1 MASDP
6 SLRKRLLR
14 DLAELQSE
22 PYPCIEFHVHDSLEE
37 ACLILSPEGSKP
49 LHLKMALEGYPLRTP
64 RVSIQSSVTH
74 PNVYG
79 DYICAS
85 ILNTQEGY
93 TPAYTLKSIAIQLL
107 SFFISDSIEQ
117 THGGSVALATYKR
130 RYASP
135 VRDYRRSSVRHFEV
149 FHCALCGFDSGSVTH
164 ENSGVVRTRRRAW
177 AQQSTRV
184 PVQQQRRTQLEQQSR
199 VIRGYRFVMADERRR
214 LNDATAGASITYPGV
229 DSSDL
234 TPSDIPVES
243 PEVSNADLPGAS
255 PEILPSDPPT
265 EFPDTFSE
273 DTTAKSLE
281 VSMSNQIMALDQSST
296 FLMDLPLEIL
306 LTIFSSL
313 SFLDLAAMSSAS
325 PKAREIID
333 FYDLIRVGEL
343 QCFCLKEHFRD
354 SKLGVGVNV
363 GHQGKEKKL
372 SSEFDLLSH
381 QAFHQHS
388 IRRSIHGLQFDYWLP
403 LPISRR
409 HFGTVKA
416 ETLHSLG
423 TLAST
428 GNFADASHFSVLSHF
443 LNDIVVSFSE
453 EAGCSNPSSTLTHA
467 SEKAV
472 ESYFAIYHLLLCLA
486 ADNPSMVRKA
496 NHKIL
501 HFLSGHTSKTTCPN
515 LGHLLVATLISDHP
529 LTETL
534 SVAIIKEAI
543 LRNVV
548 WMLDPTGADMPE
560 LSYLEPSATSD
571 YRLQNTFAASRTSYR
586 LLMFCHLF
594 CKTARG
600 INNDN
605 KPLAHLRDDLFSTH
619 GAPPRGLAQSMAREI
634 RRIQSI
640 AAFPPFLREMG
651 VQGCNMPGKAEF
663 TAFLRAMVRESVEVG
678 YSTWPMGQT
687 RALGLRILKEPG
699 VEVVEGL
706 GVAERA
712 AGRISFFRG
721 GGGGGGDGEGG
732 EGEGGGDFFPLS
744 CSSFFKC

>member
-22 PYPCIEFHVHDSLEE
+22 PYPFIEFLVHDSLEE
-37 ACLILSPEGSKP
+37 ACLIFSPEGSKP
-49 LHLKMALEGYPLRTP
+49 LHLKMALEGYPLRAP
-64 RVSIQSSVTH
+64 RVTIQSRVSH

-117 THGGSVALATYKR
+117 QHGGSVALTTYKGR
-130 RYASP
+130 
-135 VRDYRRSSVRHFEV
+135 
-149 FHCALCGFDSGSVTH
+149 
-164 ENSGVVRTRRRAW
+164 GVVRTRRRAW
-177 AQQSTRV
+177 IQQSTRV

-199 VIRGYRFVMADERRR
+199 VIKEYRFVMADERRR
-214 LNDATAGASITYPGV
+214 LNDAVAGASITYPGE

-234 TPSDIPVES
+234 TPSDIPIES
-243 PEVSNADLPGAS
+243 PEVSNADLPATS
-255 PEILPSDPPT
+255 PETLPSDPPT
-265 EFPDTFSE
+265 GFPDTFSE
-273 DTTAKSLE
+273 DTTTKSLK
-281 VSMSNQIMALDQSST
+281 VSMSNQIVALDQPVVCVDASICSPVNQSKT
-296 FLMDLPLEIL
+296 LLMDLPLEIL

-343 QCFCLKEHFRD
+343 QCFCLKEHFQD

-381 QAFHQHS
+381 RAFYQHRM
-388 IRRSIHGLQFDYWLP
+388 RRSIHGLPFEHWLP

-416 ETLHSLG
+416 ETLQSLD
-423 TLAST
+423 TLASA

-443 LNDIVVSFSE
+443 LTDIVVSFSE
-453 EAGCSNPSSTLTHA
+453 EAERSNPSSTLTHA

-501 HFLSGHTSKTTCPN
+501 HFLSGQTSKTTCPN

-529 LTETL
+529 VTETL

-560 LSYLEPSATSD
+560 LSYLEPTATSD

-600 INNDN
+600 INN

-619 GAPPRGLAQSMAREI
+619 GAPPRGLAPSMAREI
-634 RRIQSI
+634 RRIKSI
-640 AAFPPFLREMG
+640 AAFPPFLQEMG
-651 VQGCNMPGKAEF
+651 VRSCNMPGKAEF
-663 TAFLRAMVRESVEVG
+663 TAFLREMVRESVEVG

-706 GVAERA
+706 GVAERV
-712 AGRISFFRG
+712 AGRISFFPGTGRGRG
-721 GGGGGGDGEGG
+721 GERRGGRGVGRGRGRW
-732 EGEGGGDFFPLS
+732 
-744 CSSFFKC
+744 

>member
-1 MASDP
+1 MLP
-6 SLRKRLLR
+6 
-14 DLAELQSE
+14 QSAT
-22 PYPCIEFHVHDSLEE
+22 IGRRATD
-37 ACLILSPEGSKP
+37 
-49 LHLKMALEGYPLRTP
+49 
-64 RVSIQSSVTH
+64 
-74 PNVYG
+74 
-79 DYICAS
+79 
-85 ILNTQEGY
+85 
-93 TPAYTLKSIAIQLL
+93 TL
-107 SFFISDSIEQ
+107 
-117 THGGSVALATYKR
+117 
-130 RYASP
+130 
-135 VRDYRRSSVRHFEV
+135 
-149 FHCALCGFDSGSVTH
+149 
-164 ENSGVVRTRRRAW
+164 SGVVRTRRRAW
-177 AQQSTRV
+177 VQQSTRV
-184 PVQQQRRTQLEQQSR
+184 AVQQQRRTQLEQQSK
-199 VIRGYRFVMADERRR
+199 GYRFVMADERRR
-214 LNDATAGASITYPGV
+214 LNDSADGASIIYLEV

-234 TPSDIPVES
+234 ASPDIPIES
-243 PEVSNADLPGAS
+243 PEVSNADLPGVS
-255 PEILPSDPPT
+255 PETLHSDRPK

-273 DTTAKSLE
+273 DTTTKSLK
-281 VSMSNQIMALDQSST
+281 VSMSNQIVALDQPVECVDASICSPVNQSTT

-313 SFLDLAAMSSAS
+313 SFLDLTAMSSAS
-325 PKAREIID
+325 SKAREIID

-343 QCFCLKEHFRD
+343 QCFCLKEHFQD
-354 SKLGVGVNV
+354 SKLGIGVNV
-363 GHQGKEKKL
+363 GNQGKEKKL

-381 QAFHQHS
+381 RAFHQHK
-388 IRRSIHGLQFDYWLP
+388 IRRSIHGLRFEHWLP

-416 ETLHSLG
+416 ETLQSLD
-423 TLAST
+423 TLASA

-453 EAGCSNPSSTLTHA
+453 EAERSNPSSTLTHA

-472 ESYFAIYHLLLCLA
+472 ESYFAIYHLLFYLA

-496 NHKIL
+496 NHKIF
-501 HFLSGHTSKTTCPN
+501 HFLSGQTSKTTCPN

-571 YRLQNTFAASRTSYR
+571 YRLQHTFAASRTSYR

-600 INNDN
+600 IKKNKNNNTN
-605 KPLAHLRDDLFSTH
+605 KPLSQLRDDLFTTH
-619 GAPPRGLAQSMAREI
+619 GAPPRGVAHSMAREI

-651 VQGCNMPGKAEF
+651 VQDRNMPGKAEF

-678 YSTWPMGQT
+678 YSTWAVGQT

-706 GVAERA
+706 GVAEMATGRVNFFPGGEHRGRRG
-712 AGRISFFRG
+712 AGRGRGGRVVGRG
-721 GGGGGGDGEGG
+721 GGRW
-732 EGEGGGDFFPLS
+732 
-744 CSSFFKC
+744 